1 MLAALS
7 TDARRPVL
15 ESQRPCQAALT
26 MHPSIRALFH
36 DRGAVRAGELQE
48 ILSAKRISSLIRDGH
63 LHRPWHGVYT
73 LPNPTVEIQLRA
85 LDLVADAHVPVCM
98 GTAAASYGFDTE
110 RDGALHVINPV
121 PGQLRPRPNLVVHQ
135 RLGAPLRYV
144 DGRLTTAPDWT
155 AIEIAR
161 TLRPSR
167 AIGTLDA
174 ALRSGHCSPGG
185 LRHAAR
191 MQAGRRGIVHV
202 RDLLTHADGRSE
214 SPMESETRLLF
225 IDSGVPAPELQAT
238 ICDRYGTVWRVD
250 SCGVQPASSA
260 NTTAT
265 SGIAVRQPC
274 AGTNSK
280 RRAYKNAAGR
290 SFLSPSTT
298 FGVIGT
304 SLSHES
310 IPICVTTPR
319 EHAQMCRMSAYLGTF
334 GHVRR

>member
-1 MLAALS
+1 
-7 TDARRPVL
+7 
-15 ESQRPCQAALT
+15 

-36 DRGAVRAGELQE
+36 GRGAIRAGELQE

-110 RDGALHVINPV
+110 RDGVLHVINPV

-185 LRHAAR
+185 LRHATR

-238 ICDRYGTVWRVD
+238 ICDRYGTAWRVD
-250 SCGVQPASSA
+250 FLWRSA
-260 NTTAT
+260 RLIGEYDSDEWH
-265 SGIAVRQPC
+265 SGPQPC
-274 AGTNSK
+274 ARTNSK

-298 FGVIGT
+298 FDVIGT

-310 IPICVTTPR
+310 TPICVTTPR
-319 EHAQMCRMSAYLGTF
+319 EHAQICRISAYSGAF
-334 GHVRR
+334 AHARR

>member
-1 MLAALS
+1 MS
-7 TDARRPVL
+7 RIQRICGVFEHARRL
-15 ESQRPCQAALT
+15 IHRRAETGAGSQRPCQAALT

-36 DRGAVRAGELQE
+36 GRGAIRAGELQE

-110 RDGALHVINPV
+110 RDGVLHVINPV

-185 LRHAAR
+185 LRHATR

-238 ICDRYGTVWRVD
+238 ICDRYGTAWRVD
-250 SCGVQPASSA
+250 FLWRSARLIGEYDSDEWHSGPAAMRKDKLKTARLQECGWTV
-260 NTTAT
+260 
-265 SGIAVRQPC
+265 
-274 AGTNSK
+274 
-280 RRAYKNAAGR
+280 
-290 SFLSPSTT
+290 
-298 FGVIGT
+298 
-304 SLSHES
+304 
-310 IPICVTTPR
+310 IPITVDDIR
-319 EHAQMCRMSAYLGTF
+319 RHRDELVARINIHLRHHAA
-334 GHVRR
+334 